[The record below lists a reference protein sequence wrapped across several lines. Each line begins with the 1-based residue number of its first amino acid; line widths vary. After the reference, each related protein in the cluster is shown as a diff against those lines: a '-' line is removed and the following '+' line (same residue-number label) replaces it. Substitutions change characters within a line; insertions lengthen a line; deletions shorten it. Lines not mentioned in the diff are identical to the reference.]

1 MTTCAGGGGQQVF
14 PISAPPDLSINFF
27 YCSSQEELVGPPSSA
42 ANFDGGVLG
51 NACEQIIWVL
61 NMRRTTLQIACA
73 LASGVLLSCGGGSS
87 GSSPT
92 SPTAP
97 MSLPTL
103 SLTLTGTWTGT
114 GTDLPIN
121 HSFGLTM
128 TLAQNGANITGSWS
142 TATGNSG
149 PLTGVVNGSTV
160 TITASNVEGEP
171 DCTTLFDGQRDGDN
185 RLSGTFESGPRCSD
199 DAMGRFDLARQTSA
213 LACSGMPVGRV
224 EISLNTPGT
233 YQVYGETFEVTQA
246 SGQSPFQITRDVVPC
261 EYVFSGRVA
270 NPGPIIVGFLRTAP
284 FERGANPGG
293 VERGSIMI
301 EVGDNPTFE
310 TPCVLEIRS
319 AGTGGTEIRF
329 RFRVVGTNGNE
340 CSV

>member
-1 MTTCAGGGGQQVF
+1 MDARERVISLVTVAG
-14 PISAPPDLSINFF
+14 APL
-27 YCSSQEELVGPPSSA
+27 
-42 ANFDGGVLG
+42 
-51 NACEQIIWVL
+51 
-61 NMRRTTLQIACA
+61 RIACA
-73 LASGVLLSCGGGSS
+73 LASGLLLSCGGGSS
-87 GSSPT
+87 GSPT

-103 SLTLTGTWTGT
+103 PVTLTGTWTGT
-114 GTDLPIN
+114 GTDLPN
-121 HSFGLTM
+121 GHSFGLTM
-128 TLAQNGANITGSWS
+128 TLAQSQGNITGSWT

-149 PLTGVVNGSTV
+149 PLTGQLNGTML

-171 DCTTLFDGQRDGDN
+171 DCTTRFDGQRDGDN

-199 DAMGRFDLARQTSA
+199 DAMGRFDLSRQTSA
-213 LACSGMPVGRV
+213 LACSGIPVGRV

-261 EYVFSGRVA
+261 EYVFSGRLA
-270 NPGPIIVGFLRTAP
+270 NPGPIIIGFLRTSP
-284 FERGANPGG
+284 FERNANPGG
-293 VERGSIMI
+293 VERGSITI

-310 TPCVLEIRS
+310 TPCVLEVRS

-329 RFRVVGTNGNE
+329 RFRVVGANGNE